1 MNTTNPSN
9 TRFTPLSEDDIINIL
24 EEEEGMISK
33 FYNNDSIILY
43 AYIDNP
49 IAIQLL
55 ETARLNQPIQHLI
68 ATPIELYES
77 PYTAKLLTANIKN
90 KKLIAFA
97 IYVVNNIFDELD
109 LQLEERIRQSKKS
122 ENDIRKEVSVIR
134 KFNTYKQQG
143 KSSKPYI
150 SYIIQNQNAITN
162 IFSC

>member
-1 MNTTNPSN
+1 MNTTNYDN
-9 TRFTPLSEDDIINIL
+9 TRFTTLSEDDIINIL

-68 ATPIELYES
+68 DTPLELYES

-90 KKLIAFA
+90 NHDFM
-97 IYVVNNIFDELD
+97 NI
-109 LQLEERIRQSKKS
+109 IKS
-122 ENDIRKEVSVIR
+122 WLFCMTEYDKDV
-134 KFNTYKQQG
+134 T
-143 KSSKPYI
+143 
-150 SYIIQNQNAITN
+150 
-162 IFSC
+162 